1 MAIVKNDPIR
11 LPCDIEGTLNFNLAK
26 AKIIGHITE
35 MEFLNAK
42 TKIEPEIEV
51 TNPKDP
57 ASKVKVVGIL
67 DNFLWNGGK
76 NDPFQ
81 FTGKVSV
88 DAQSTIKDL
97 RQSETGGTEIAVK
110 WVIYAYDFR
119 AEKYFERLISKTP
132 IKCVL
137 TQNQTFEV
145 EEVHDDQYG
154 HPVLFPFTWFLTAQS
169 KKDKQ
174 VMDSNSSVTKKK
186 VIEVGTVTT

>member
-35 MEFLNAK
+35 MEFINAK

-51 TNPKDP
+51 INPKDP

-76 NDPFQ
+76 NDPLQ
-81 FTGKVSV
+81 FAGKVSV

-97 RQSETGGTEIAVK
+97 RQSETGGTEIAIK
-110 WVIYAYDFR
+110 WVIYAYDYK
-119 AEKYFERLISKTP
+119 AEKYYERIISKTP

-137 TQNQTFEV
+137 TQNQSFEV
-145 EEVHDDQYG
+145 SEERDDQYE
-154 HPVLFPFTWFLTAQS
+154 HPILFPFTWFLSAQS
-169 KKDKQ
+169 KGKKQ
-174 VMDSNSSVTKKK
+174 EIDSSSSTTKKK